1 MLYRTL
7 AKWDDPA
14 KTPALI
20 FFAQLLEEMLFEFS
34 LDTYK
39 ASVMHTGLL
48 CMEALNTIR
57 EVEAGT
63 IKQPNVHHVIAE
75 LATNFERDS
84 VAIALSPL
92 PPASFFPALR
102 NPKTPNR
109 ELQVVLEL
117 LAVQLSAKRY
127 RAKTEALILSTITT
141 NGQLNEVR
149 RLARAYVTTLTA
161 TGFSAKYLHDQTREF
176 FHYGQGR
183 LTSPQSIS
191 EFFALFP
198 SERAEYTVIFRVDPV
213 FEHVAPAFEK
223 VRLQIG
229 KTLPADLD
237 LAPFPDVYR
246 PAEGALYAVVSKI
259 PARDPYS
266 AREGAERLL
275 RLSSTLMTL
284 FHHKEHPRWQPESV
298 VLDVKSGQYRQISM
312 PTNSMHKC
320 ADLLQSVASKRL
332 QLFMSDFSLDE
343 DSFQK
348 FVRSAQ
354 LHALAVAS
362 DADENQILNLWI
374 ALESLVPSETKSDD
388 ASNIEHIVASVVPF
402 LNFGYIDR
410 LVNNL
415 VKDLLV
421 WNQTVTRKALKGV
434 PGSKF
439 TDKLARVLVL
449 PAYTAKSQL
458 IEDSFK
464 DFHLLRDRYSYFKA
478 TLQSPQTVLSAL
490 DAHKQR
496 LEWQIRRIYR
506 ARNII
511 VHSGETPSYTKA
523 IIEHTHDYLD
533 TVLSLLVK
541 LASKPKAI
549 NSVGQGFKYVELKY
563 SRYYS
568 TLQTKGLVFDDANI
582 DSAIYCR

>member
-1 MLYRTL
+1 MLYRSL
-7 AKWDDPA
+7 AKWDEPA

-39 ASVMHTGLL
+39 SSVMHTGLL
-48 CMEALNTIR
+48 CIEALNTIR

-63 IKQPNVHHVIAE
+63 IKSPNVYHVTAE

-92 PPASFFPALR
+92 PPASFMPALR
-102 NPKTPNR
+102 NPKTPMR
-109 ELQVVLEL
+109 ELRVVLEL
-117 LAVQLSAKRY
+117 LAVQLSPKRY
-127 RAKTEALILSTITT
+127 REKTEALILLAVTS
-141 NGQLNEVR
+141 NLDLNEIR
-149 RLARAYVTTLTA
+149 RLARSYITTLIA
-161 TGFSAKYLHDQTREF
+161 TGFSARYLHDQARDF
-176 FHYGQGR
+176 FHYGTGR
-183 LTSPQSIS
+183 LTSPQSIG
-191 EFFALFP
+191 EFFSLFP
-198 SERAEYTVIFRVDPV
+198 NDRTEYTIVFRVDPV

-223 VRLQIG
+223 VRLQIS
-229 KTLPADLD
+229 KTLPSELNLID
-237 LAPFPDVYR
+237 FPDVYR
-246 PAEGALYAVVSKI
+246 AGEDALYAVVSAI

-266 AREGAERLL
+266 AREAAEHLL

-298 VLDVKSGQYRQISM
+298 VLDLKSGLYRQIST

-332 QLFMSDFSLDE
+332 QLFMNDFSLDE

-362 DADENQILNLWI
+362 DAIENQILNLWI
-374 ALESLVPSETKSDD
+374 ALESLIPSETKADD
-388 ASNIEHIVASVVPF
+388 ASNIEHIVDSLIPF
-402 LNFGYIDR
+402 LNFGYIER

-415 VKDLLV
+415 VKDLLS

-449 PAYTAKSQL
+449 PIYSTKSQML
-458 IEDSFK
+458 EDSFK
-464 DFHLLRDRYSYFKA
+464 DFHLLRDRYFYFK
-478 TLQSPQTVLSAL
+478 TMLQSPQSVLLAL

-533 TVLSLLVK
+533 IVLSLLVK
-541 LASKPKAI
+541 LASKPKSI
-549 NSVGQGFKYVELKY
+549 NSVGQGFKYVELRY
-563 SRYYS
+563 SRYHS
-568 TLQTKGLVFDDANI
+568 TLGAKGYVFDDANI